1 LKTVF
6 MFPGQ
11 GAQQVGMGRSL
22 AEKSTEIARLYKRAG
37 EIVGYDLADICFN
50 GPEEKLNATEISQ
63 PGIFMV
69 SVASLMALRAEPSLA
84 DIKPEIYAGLSLG
97 EYTALYA
104 AGVLDFEEGLKLV
117 QIRGRSMQQAAE
129 ASAGAMVSIL
139 GMDQEQ
145 VKGLCQK
152 VLEESPSEKDGQE
165 PVLVPVNYN
174 CPGQIVISGTINAC
188 NRAAELAPGLG
199 AMKAIVLKVNGAFH
213 TSMMAPAAEKLGRAI
228 KACRFGKFKCPVVAN
243 VDAKIYETV
252 ESIPGKLLQQLVSP
266 VQWQQSVEYLLEE
279 GFERFV
285 EVGPGRVLVG
295 LVKKTARSKERKVT
309 LLNVNEMV

>member
-1 LKTVF
+1 

-11 GAQQVGMGRSL
+11 GAQQVGMGRNL

-50 GPEEKLNATEISQ
+50 GPEEKLNATEVSQ

-69 SVASLMALRAEPSLA
+69 SVASLMALRAEPSLT

-104 AGVLDFEEGLKLV
+104 AGVLSFEEGLKLV

-139 GMDQEQ
+139 GMDQGQ
-145 VKGLCQK
+145 VEDLCRK
-152 VLEESPSEKDGQE
+152 VLDEAPSEKAGQAAM
-165 PVLVPVNYN
+165 LVPVNYN
-174 CPGQIVISGTINAC
+174 CPGQIVVSGTINAC

-213 TSMMAPAAEKLGRAI
+213 TSMMAPAAEKLAQALGQ
-228 KACRFGKFKCPVVAN
+228 CQFGKFDCPVVAN
-243 VDAKIYETV
+243 VNAKVYETV

-295 LVKKTARSKERKVT
+295 LVKKTARNKERKVT